1 MIPSNRPSVTNTKSI
16 WLPTIPGS
24 LASTSASRM
33 LYTLLRLSHGSSPT
47 ARRICVIRRCGSAT
61 NCWPSTATRSTRWL
75 KVTSSNCSERP
86 DTRHWPCFYAVQV
99 QFHFP
104 SARIRLSW
112 HLMHFVPAWCSSE
125 VNEQPLEYVFD
136 GSGTQL
142 TAEDSVAVIADGLRS
157 GRLLS
162 QYELLPRSRLELS
175 CSVAKHDDNIRKNR
189 YGDIFPCKNFQ
200 QFFTSQFYF
209 CF

>member
-1 MIPSNRPSVTNTKSI
+1 
-16 WLPTIPGS
+16 
-24 LASTSASRM
+24 
-33 LYTLLRLSHGSSPT
+33 
-47 ARRICVIRRCGSAT
+47 
-61 NCWPSTATRSTRWL
+61 
-75 KVTSSNCSERP
+75 
-86 DTRHWPCFYAVQV
+86 
-99 QFHFP
+99 
-104 SARIRLSW
+104 
-112 HLMHFVPAWCSSE
+112 MHFVPAWCSSE